1 MKPMPFR
8 PFTQQNCSI
17 ARAAEVFTERWT
29 LLILREILLGRQ
41 RFSEIK
47 RNTGV
52 ASNILSDRLEMLVD
66 QGVVVR
72 VESKDDG
79 AERYVP
85 TQKGI
90 DAQQI
95 LLAMLTWGDKYAAP
109 DGPPRELFHETCG
122 NVVHSKMVCDCCGGE
137 LLAENTKLRPGPAAN
152 KRQREDGLIQPKGK
166 RDVA

>member
-1 MKPMPFR
+1 MKSMPFR

-17 ARAAEVFTERWT
+17 ARAAEIFTERWM
-29 LLILREILLGRQ
+29 LLILREIMLGRQ
-41 RFSEIK
+41 RFGEIK

-52 ASNILSDRLEMLVD
+52 ASNILTDRLEMLVD
-66 QGVVVR
+66 QGIVVR
-72 VESKDDG
+72 VESESDG

-90 DAQQI
+90 DAQPI
-95 LLAMLTWGDKYAAP
+95 LLAMLAWGDKYAAP

-122 NVVHSKMVCDCCGGE
+122 NVVNAKMVCDHCDGE

-152 KRQREDGLIQPKGK
+152 TRQLKNGVLRAKGR